1 MVARRAEPAAVP
13 IALAVVIGAVV
24 PLATWVFESRW
35 PVVLLPPVAVCGAW
49 LWWRERRAASDDL
62 DSAREL
68 AEAVRLHDELTGC
81 LNDAGLRFFA
91 PHLLHGARRRGD
103 ALHAFVVDIDRLR
116 RVNDRLGWETG
127 DEVLLAVAEALR
139 ASTRGTDLLA
149 RGHADEFVVI
159 GPGCGVHPGELE
171 RRVRA
176 YLIEEP
182 PVSTEIW
189 PCRVTVGFGLLE
201 PWDSGDTDDVVIRA
215 YQDLQLRAAVRAPS
229 APEAR

>member
-24 PLATWVFESRW
+24 PMAAWVFESLW
-35 PVVLLPPVAVCGAW
+35 PVALLPPAACLGAW
-49 LWWRERRAASDDL
+49 LWWRERRAASEGL
-62 DSAREL
+62 DSARER

-81 LNDAGLRFFA
+81 VNDAGLRVFA
-91 PHLLHGARRRGD
+91 PHLVHAARRRGD
-103 ALHAFVVDIDRLR
+103 ALHAFVIDIDHLR
-116 RVNDRLGWETG
+116 RVNDKLGWETG

-176 YLIEEP
+176 YLVEEP
-182 PVSTEIW
+182 PVPPEIW
-189 PCRVTVGFGLLE
+189 PCRVTVGVGLLE
-201 PWDSGDTDDVVIRA
+201 PWDSGEADDVVTRA
-215 YQDLQLRAAVRAPS
+215 YQDLQLRAAMRAPS